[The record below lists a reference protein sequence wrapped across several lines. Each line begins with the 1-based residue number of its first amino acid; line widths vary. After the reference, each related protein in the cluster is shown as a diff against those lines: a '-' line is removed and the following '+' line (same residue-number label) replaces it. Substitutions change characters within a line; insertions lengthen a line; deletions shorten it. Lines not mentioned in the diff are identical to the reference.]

1 MKFIKKQITDI
12 NKFGAKELF
21 RKFLLSINLLILLLM
36 DIIAILPCIIIRL
49 ISPWFIVRVSRIPA
63 GNFGDFVW
71 MTGMYYCKKK
81 LKIDLPPRRHIDL
94 VYIHYKDKIHN
105 KQLAK
110 MWKRKLNFLSA
121 YILDPIDRVGRYIP
135 GWENHIIS
143 SLINPERDLNGYFE
157 KIQVLDFT
165 TEEKIYGKKTLAKF
179 GLKERDKF
187 VCLVVRDA
195 AYQLKKISARYRD
208 WSYHD
213 YRHIDIDKF
222 TLAAEELTKKGYYVF
237 RMGVVA
243 EKPFRSKNSKIIDY
257 VNSNL
262 RSDFMDVYLGA
273 NCSFCISTGTGYE
286 EMPVIFKKPLVQ
298 LHAPF
303 GDIVT
308 HSEKFF
314 VLTRHHILKKEKRK
328 LSLSEIFTHG
338 VAYTYSTQGFEEK
351 GIRLVENTPE
361 EIKDIVIEMA
371 ESLEF
376 DKKLNS
382 EDKKLQ
388 ETFKS
393 LFADNIK
400 RVNYHL
406 KRAYFKKKCHIEIF
420 HGKIKARYS
429 TNFLR
434 KNRYWLR

>member
-105 KQLAK
+105 KQIEK
-110 MWKRKLNFLSA
+110 MWRRKLNFFPGHL
-121 YILDPIDRVGRYIP
+121 LDPINRVGKYLP
-135 GWENHIIS
+135 GWKNHIIE
-143 SLINPERDLNGYFE
+143 SLVISERDHDNFFE

-165 TEEKIYGKKTLAKF
+165 KEEKIYGKKILNKF
-179 GLKERDKF
+179 GLKDGDKF
-187 VCLVVRDA
+187 VCLAVRDR
-195 AYQLKKISARYRD
+195 AYQLKKIPPRFRD
-208 WSYHD
+208 WSIHD
-213 YRHIDIDKF
+213 YRHINIDKF
-222 TLAAEELTKKGYYVF
+222 ILTAEELTKRGYYVF
-237 RMGVVA
+237 RMGVVV
-243 EKPFRSKNSKIIDY
+243 EKPLRSKNPKIIDY
-257 VNSNL
+257 ANSNL
-262 RSDFMDVYLGA
+262 RSDFMDIYLGA
-273 NCSFCISTGTGYE
+273 NCSFCITTGFGFE
-286 EMPVIFKKPLVQ
+286 ELPNIFRKPLVY
-298 LHAPF
+298 LGAPL
-303 GDIVT
+303 GDLIT

-314 VLTRHHILKKEKRK
+314 IMTRHHILKKENRK

-338 VAYTYSTQGFEEK
+338 AAFIYSTQGFEEK

-361 EIKDIVIEMA
+361 EIKDIAIEMA

-376 DKKLNS
+376 NKKLNP
-382 EDKKLQ
+382 EEEKLQ
-388 ETFKS
+388 KTFKS
-393 LFADNIK
+393 LFACN
-400 RVNYHL
+400 V
-406 KRAYFKKKCHIEIF
+406 KKANF
-420 HGKIKARYS
+420 HEKNPFNKNEFHSQIRARYS
-429 TNFLR
+429 TKFLI
-434 KNRYWLR
+434 KNRDWLR